1 MDPEIVAEL
10 RRANE
15 ACMTLLTLMS
25 IDDDCVSAA
34 QLVAE
39 DDIYAQRSTCMALAG
54 FAISAA
60 SALAEQ
66 LDMPLETIIQTAATN
81 AALHTVE
88 LEQQIKDEGHDT
100 DEGSQP

>member
-25 IDDDCVSAA
+25 MDNDCVSAA
-34 QLVAE
+34 ELVAE

-60 SALAEQ
+60 SALADQ
-66 LDMPLETIIQTAATN
+66 LELPLETIIQTAATN

-88 LEQQIKDEGHDT
+88 LEEQLDREGRNDEGH
-100 DEGSQP
+100 S